1 MSILKIEP
9 RPWRDVPSEAEIVAN
24 GKKDSYP
31 YREVNMKHQSA
42 SKIEKLLEKG
52 VQIPNP
58 QSVEVGPEVDIDR
71 ISGHGVVIYSGCKI
85 FGRSMLIL
93 QGSKLGYEGPVT
105 IKNCQLGPQVEL
117 KGGFFRDAV
126 FLKNVSM
133 GSGSN
138 VREGTILEEESSA
151 AHSVG
156 LKQTILLPFV
166 TLGSLINFCDCLM
179 SGGTSRKDHSEVGSS
194 FIHFNYT
201 PNQDKT
207 TPSLIGDVPRGVMLN
222 QRPIF
227 LGGQG
232 GLVGPCRLEFGT
244 VTSAGSIIRK
254 DELRPGRLL
263 FSGTGEGGSIPFMFG
278 MYQNIKRIVLGN
290 IAYIANLIALMQWYT
305 YVRSRFISDDFTEP
319 LFVGMKEKLR
329 MAIDERI
336 ERLTALSQKMPD
348 SIIAYQNYAKKNA
361 SSLILKQK
369 NEFFEKG
376 DELKEYFRSQG
387 NIKVKENLRDAFMEK
402 IRRGAQTSGKDY
414 IFVIKGLD
422 DTDKEHGTLW
432 LQSIVEHITDEALGI
447 VPSFYNISS

>member
-1 MSILKIEP
+1 
-9 RPWRDVPSEAEIVAN
+9 
-24 GKKDSYP
+24 
-31 YREVNMKHQSA
+31 MKHQNP

-52 VQIPNP
+52 VKIPNP
-58 QSVEVGPEVDIDR
+58 QSIEIGPEVDIDR
-71 ISGHGVVIYSGCKI
+71 ISGNGVVIYSGCKI

-105 IKNCQLGPQVEL
+105 LKNCQLGPQVEL

-138 VREGTILEEESSA
+138 VREGTILEEESGV

-179 SGGTSRKDHSEVGSS
+179 AGGTGRKDHSEVGSS

-201 PNQDKT
+201 PNQDKA

-244 VTSAGSIIRK
+244 VTAAGSIIRK
-254 DELRPGRLL
+254 DELRPGRLI
-263 FSGTGEGGSIPFMFG
+263 FSGMGSGDSMPFVPG
-278 MYQNIKRIVLGN
+278 MYQNIKRIVVKN
-290 IAYIANLIALMQWYT
+290 IAYIANLMALMQWYAH
-305 YVRSRFISDDFTEP
+305 VRSQFISDDFTAP
-319 LFVGMKEKLR
+319 LFEGLKEKLG

-336 ERLTALSQKMPD
+336 QRLKALSQKMPE
-348 SIIAYQNYAKKNA
+348 SVIAYQNYAKEKA
-361 SSLILKQK
+361 SSRILKQK
-369 NEFFEKG
+369 NEFFERI
-376 DELKEYFRSQG
+376 DALEAYFRSLG
-387 NIKVKENLRDAFMEK
+387 NIAVEENLKDAFLEK
-402 IRRGAQTSGKDY
+402 IRQGVQTSGKDY
-414 IFVIKGLD
+414 ISVIKGLK
-422 DTDKEHGTLW
+422 DTEKKHGTLW
-432 LQSIVEHITDEALGI
+432 LQTIVDHIIDGALEFL
-447 VPSFYNISS
+447 PSFNT

>member
-1 MSILKIEP
+1 
-9 RPWRDVPSEAEIVAN
+9 
-24 GKKDSYP
+24 
-31 YREVNMKHQSA
+31 MKHQNP

-52 VQIPNP
+52 VKIPNP
-58 QSVEVGPEVDIDR
+58 QSIEIGPEVDIDR
-71 ISGHGVVIYSGCKI
+71 ISGDGVVIYSGCKI

-105 IKNCQLGPQVEL
+105 LKNCQLGPRVEL

-133 GSGSN
+133 GSDSN
-138 VREGTILEEESSA
+138 VREGTILEEDSGV

-179 SGGTSRKDHSEVGSS
+179 AGGTSRKDHSEVGSS

-201 PNQDKT
+201 PNQDKA

-244 VTSAGSIIRK
+244 VTAAGSIIRK
-254 DELRPGRLL
+254 DELRPGRLI
-263 FSGTGEGGSIPFMFG
+263 FSGMGSGGSMPFMPG
-278 MYQNIKRIVLGN
+278 MYQNIKRVVVKN
-290 IAYIANLIALMQWYT
+290 IAYIANLMALMQWYAH
-305 YVRSRFISDDFTEP
+305 VRSQFISDDFTAP
-319 LFVGMKEKLR
+319 LFVGLKEKLG

-336 ERLTALSQKMPD
+336 QRLKALSQKMPE
-348 SIIAYQNYAKKNA
+348 SVIAYQNYAKENA
-361 SSLILKQK
+361 SSRILKQK
-369 NEFFEKG
+369 NEFFETS
-376 DELKEYFRSQG
+376 DALEEYFRSQE
-387 NIKVKENLRDAFMEK
+387 NMAIEENLRDAFLEK
-402 IRRGAQTSGKDY
+402 IRQGVQASGKDY
-414 IFVIKGLD
+414 ISVIKGLK
-422 DTDKEHGTLW
+422 DTEKEDGTLW
-432 LQSIVEHITDEALGI
+432 LQTIVDHVIDGALEFL
-447 VPSFYNISS
+447 PSFNT

>member
-1 MSILKIEP
+1 
-9 RPWRDVPSEAEIVAN
+9 
-24 GKKDSYP
+24 
-31 YREVNMKHQSA
+31 MKHQSA
-42 SKIEKLLEKG
+42 LKIEKLQKKG

-58 QSVEVGPEVDIDR
+58 ECIEIAPEVDIDR
-71 ISGHGVVIYSGCKI
+71 ISGDGVVIYSGCKI

-105 IKNCQLGPQVEL
+105 IENCQIGPQAEL

-138 VREGTILEEESSA
+138 VREGTILEEASSV

-201 PNQDKT
+201 PNQDKA
-207 TPSLIGDVPRGVMLN
+207 TPSLIGDIPRGVMLN

-254 DELRPGRLL
+254 DELRPERLL
-263 FSGTGEGGSIPFMFG
+263 FSGIGKGGSISFMHG
-278 MYQNIKRIVLGN
+278 MYQNIQRIVLNN
-290 IAYIANLIALMQWYT
+290 IVYIANLFALMQWYT
-305 YVRSRFISDDFTEP
+305 YVRSQFISDDFTEP
-319 LFVGMKEKLR
+319 LFVGLKEKLQ

-336 ERLTALSQKMPD
+336 GRLNALSQKMPD
-348 SIIAYQNYAKKNA
+348 SVIAYQDYAKESA
-361 SSLILKQK
+361 SSRILKQQ
-369 NEFFEKG
+369 NEFFERG
-376 DELKEYFRSQG
+376 NELEEFFRSQV
-387 NIKVKENLRDAFMEK
+387 NIVVKENLRDTFLER
-402 IRRGAQTSGKDY
+402 IRLNIRNSGKDY
-414 IFVIKGLD
+414 ISVIKGLESEAA
-422 DTDKEHGTLW
+422 KLGTLW
-432 LQSIVEHITDEALGI
+432 LQGI
-447 VPSFYNISS
+447 VDHTTTGALKTIPSFA